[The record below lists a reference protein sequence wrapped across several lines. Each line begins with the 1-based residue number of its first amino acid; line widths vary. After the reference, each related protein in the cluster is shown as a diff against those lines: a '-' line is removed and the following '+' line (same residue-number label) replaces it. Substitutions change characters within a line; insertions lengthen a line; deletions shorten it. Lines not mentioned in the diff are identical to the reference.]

1 MSAFDEKVYAAVRK
15 IPRGRVATYAQ
26 VAAMVGNPRCCRA
39 VGNALHRNPYF
50 GDVPCHRVVN
60 AKGRL
65 PEKFVFGGDG
75 VQAEMLRAEGVE
87 AVGGMVDLEK
97 YGM

>member
-1 MSAFDEKVYAAVRK
+1 MSEFDESVYAAVRE

-60 AKGRL
+60 AKGCL
-65 PEKFVFGGDG
+65 AAKFVFGGDG

-87 AVGGMVDLEK
+87 AVGGRVDLEK